1 MPIVLAMNGVLV
13 SLVAVYFFVK
23 SHGVREL

>member
-1 MPIVLAMNGVLV
+1 VLVVNGVLV
-13 SLVAVYFFVK
+13 SLVALYFLFK